1 MQNKEEKK
9 ETTRRP
15 AKTTAKALKG
25 SKASSRKALPA
36 AKSSATPIA
45 RLMAA
50 ASKAAL
56 PGITTSEKSSG
67 TSKDAGKKS
76 GKSSG
81 KGPSS
86 SSKAGKAT
94 KSAKGNTSTKAKGKR
109 TAKPAN
115 SKDAAA
121 KKQAKSSGGAAA
133 AKAKGSNSPST
144 RRAAQESGTAKA
156 SASKVGA
163 GKTQANAT
171 KKAKK
176 SSASTTT
183 ETKAN
188 AKANGKTQSAAKAK
202 TGAQNGTKAKAKS
215 GDKAQESVKAN
226 GGVKPKAG
234 TKAKANAGTSAKANG
249 NGEAKAKASA
259 KANGNGGAKANGNG
273 GAKANGNG
281 GAKAKPNGNGGSK
294 AKTNG
299 SGVKSKA
306 KANGNAKANT
316 GAKKAGPAHATPAIK
331 RTPIETIRALPSTIG
346 TKATEARDWATQK
359 GRTPLLIAVVS
370 ILVIYV
376 IGSLVFS
383 NVYLP
388 GTTVN
393 GNDAS
398 MRSAAALTAQA
409 QEASNDYKLNVSGD
423 GANFSLAGSDIDFA
437 FDVGAYERN
446 AKSHLLGWAWPVGMF
461 LPKDYLVLDG
471 VSFNRDAV
479 QSAVDS
485 AIEPVNKNGTAP
497 KNATISYDAGKNS
510 FVANKE
516 QGGTAISSQNTMDA
530 VCKGIGE
537 LRTQVD
543 LGEAE
548 LQQPATKADSEQ
560 MGEAIRKAN
569 EISTREIALT
579 VNGNTVK
586 TVNAELIRP
595 WLKVDE
601 SYNVVADLDLVT
613 DWAKSDLSREV
624 DTAGTARTYTRT
636 SDGKRIN
643 AIGGGSYGWNMNGA
657 ELAKIVC
664 DHIASGSTESI
675 EIPMITKGEVYV
687 HGKQDWGPRYVDV
700 DLAEQYVRMFDENSN
715 IVMESPCVSGNLA
728 ENNETV
734 TGVFSLEK
742 KESPAIL
749 VGLDENGDGEPD
761 YENEVQFWMPFYGGY
776 GLHDALWRSYFG
788 EDLYK
793 YDGSHGCV
801 NLPYYAAEQ
810 LYDLIRVGDPV
821 VVHY

>member
-15 AKTTAKALKG
+15 AKTTTKALKG
-25 SKASSRKALPA
+25 NKASSRKALPA
-36 AKSSATPIA
+36 AKSGATPIA

-67 TSKDAGKKS
+67 TSKDARKKG

-94 KSAKGNTSTKAKGKR
+94 KSTKGKTSTKAKGKR

-115 SKDAAA
+115 NKDAAA
-121 KKQAKSSGGAAA
+121 KKQTESSGGAAA

-144 RRAAQESGTAKA
+144 RRAAQEGGAAKA

-163 GKTQANAT
+163 GKKQASAT

-183 ETKAN
+183 ETK

-215 GDKAQESVKAN
+215 GDKVQGNVKAN

-234 TKAKANAGTSAKANG
+234 TKAKANGGTSAKAND
-249 NGEAKAKASA
+249 NGETKAKASA
-259 KANGNGGAKANGNG
+259 KAKAND
-273 GAKANGNG
+273 
-281 GAKAKPNGNGGSK
+281 NGGSK
-294 AKTNG
+294 AKANG
-299 SGVKSKA
+299 GGVKSKANAKA

-346 TKATEARDWATQK
+346 TKATEAKDWATQK
-359 GRTPLLIAVVS
+359 GRTPLLIVVVS

-383 NVYLP
+383 NIYLP

-393 GNDAS
+393 GDDAS
-398 MRSAAALTAQA
+398 MRSADALTAQA
-409 QEASNDYKLNVSGD
+409 QEASNNYKLNVSGD

-446 AKSHLLGWAWPVGMF
+446 AKSHLLGWAWPVGIF

-485 AIEPVNKNGTAP
+485 AIEPVNKNATAP

-516 QGGTAISSQNTMDA
+516 QSGTAISSQNTMDA

-569 EISTREIALT
+569 EISNREIALT

-595 WLKVDE
+595 WLKVDD

-664 DHIASGSTESI
+664 DHITSGSTESI

-715 IVMESPCVSGNLA
+715 IVMESSCVSGNLA

-734 TGVFSLEK
+734 TGVFYLEK